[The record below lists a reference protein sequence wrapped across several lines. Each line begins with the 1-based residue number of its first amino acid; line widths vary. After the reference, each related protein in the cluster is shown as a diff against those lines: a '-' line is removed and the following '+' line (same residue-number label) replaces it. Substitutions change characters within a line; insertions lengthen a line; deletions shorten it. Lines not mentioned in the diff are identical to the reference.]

1 MANLPHDGAPTGCCQ
16 IPTSTEEGSV
26 LSTQTEHNKT
36 PVDEKSGIGNHDGV
50 VSELTTFWTIK
61 PGHEADMRAAVA
73 RFEAR
78 IRSIGPEGTTK
89 TGIRDVRIA
98 LFDNGT
104 RALFA
109 THFETDWDPYIDD
122 IVLIVGM
129 PTFLD
134 WVQHTVEGAGMVAWA
149 ERNGLDKLDLDDP
162 SLEDVVKRASGEFKK
177 LIHEDAQVP
186 CSVYVNVLSEWT
198 VPEIGKAARVN
209 QAFQQVLDDP
219 AAAAVLEQP
228 ALKPLLDQA
237 SD

>member
-1 MANLPHDGAPTGCCQ
+1 MTAQAEDFT
-16 IPTSTEEGSV
+16 
-26 LSTQTEHNKT
+26 NKF
-36 PVDEKSGIGNHDGV
+36 DKKSGMGGQDGV

-98 LFDNGT
+98 IFDNGT

-129 PTFLD
+129 PAFLD
-134 WVQHTVEGAGMVAWA
+134 WVQHTVEGARIVDMGRE
-149 ERNGLDKLDLDDP
+149 ER
-162 SLEDVVKRASGEFKK
+162 A
-177 LIHEDAQVP
+177 HEARPGRPRPGGARPARRRRVQDAHPGGRPGRVQCVRQR
-186 CSVYVNVLSEWT
+186 
-198 VPEIGKAARVN
+198 PE
-209 QAFQQVLDDP
+209 
-219 AAAAVLEQP
+219 
-228 ALKPLLDQA
+228 
-237 SD
+237 

>member
-1 MANLPHDGAPTGCCQ
+1 MAQTDQP
-16 IPTSTEEGSV
+16 EGNT
-26 LSTQTEHNKT
+26 TQF
-36 PVDEKSGIGNHDGV
+36 DRKSGKGGQDGV

-98 LFDNGT
+98 IFDNGT

-122 IVLIVGM
+122 IILIVGL
-129 PTFLD
+129 PAFLD
-134 WVQHTVEGAGMVAWA
+134 WVQYTVEGTRIMDWA
-149 ERNGLDKLDLDDP
+149 EKTGIAKRDPNDP
-162 SLEDVVKRASGEFKK
+162 SLEDLIKRGGGEFKA
-177 LIHEDAQVP
+177 LIQEDAQVG

-198 VPEIGKAARVN
+198 VPEIAKAARVN

-219 AAAAVLEQP
+219 AAAAALQQP

-237 SD
+237 AD